1 MLTLRSEPLPPRTV
15 SGKVIVEL
23 EPGSTIGARDGRSV
37 DIHARFME
45 ELDRR
50 LPADSFRLRNKYDSA
65 VFSGVALDLSSVDDI
80 KTIAKTKGV
89 KRVEPVRIIHQLP
102 FKTAAAPDFKAAP
115 DQFPPNIMTGV
126 DKAHELGFTGKG
138 IKIGMYARRRS
149 ILRSRADS
157 TPSVL
162 SSVDSGIDYN
172 HPALGGGFG
181 PGFKVAGGYD
191 FTGRCLRS
199 CLRAKLTR
207 ETRRRWQLT

>member
-50 LPADSFRLRNKYDSA
+50 LPADSFRLRNKYNSA

-138 IKIGMYARRRS
+138 IKIGMYAAVEAS
-149 ILRSRADS
+149 YVLVLILLLPCCPVLTLALTTT
-157 TPSVL
+157 TPLSVVVL
-162 SSVDSGIDYN
+162 
-172 HPALGGGFG
+172 AL
-181 PGFKVAGGYD
+181 D
-191 FTGRCLRS
+191 LR
-199 CLRAKLTR
+199 LLVVMTLLVGAFDPVYVPN
-207 ETRRRWQLT
+207 